1 MINDAETDQIARNI
15 ATLLKQSSTT
25 TKFWKQLKIDK
36 SYESARERLQNK
48 KPSALQSIF
57 KVNFQVDALHI
68 LEVFRAHQTIQV
80 SSEFNLENSGSDI
93 QTGISVVRISDER
106 EILNVEVLGPPF
118 RSTKDH
124 TVGDAKKLLI
134 MAVCSLCYSL
144 GDYLDCSVEDAKKV
158 KSKKNTG
165 SICSEHIIQPT
176 PLGPFWTGK
185 FSPKNLTFPNTQPT
199 NRLKRIL
206 FRLEIDGDGI
216 MDGDLPAFTI
226 NIFDSGDEKSAE
238 AMYAEAVKDT
248 YFDNSSDTS
257 SLITSIFRANRYFIG
272 KANNYHI
279 RMTRRV
285 TNRITPSFKDNFG
298 FQPNRDTQSYITTI
312 IYPTSRNSSFFAPGV
327 AGFMIDPHNF
337 VLETQTEQ
345 RQFLSV
351 ISNVLAVEG
360 AFFTLYTFLFGV
372 GRIKPLG
379 VMHLKN
385 SKTHDGYKNTSIP
398 PSLFLKIDEG
408 NRTLTTEERLDRLTA
423 LIVKHVI
430 EISELDEKL
439 KNNSDANCQYS
450 RATGNS
456 AAAATLSQ

>member
-1 MINDAETDQIARNI
+1 MFALNKTEPIKKILTLTISRCKRIIIGVFAALLLALFVILATGVLNDLPTITTEHSPIAE
-15 ATLLKQSSTT
+15 
-25 TKFWKQLKIDK
+25 F
-36 SYESARERLQNK
+36 
-48 KPSALQSIF
+48 PSP
-57 KVNFQVDALHI
+57 V
-68 LEVFRAHQTIQV
+68 LE
-80 SSEFNLENSGSDI
+80 E
-93 QTGISVVRISDER
+93 
-106 EILNVEVLGPPF
+106 
-118 RSTKDH
+118 
-124 TVGDAKKLLI
+124 
-134 MAVCSLCYSL
+134 
-144 GDYLDCSVEDAKKV
+144 
-158 KSKKNTG
+158 NTG
-165 SICSEHIIQPT
+165 TICSEHIIQPT

-185 FSPKNLTFPNTQPT
+185 FSPKNLSFPYNQPI

-206 FRLEIDGDGI
+206 FRLEIDDDGI
-216 MDGDLPAFTI
+216 IDGDLPAFTI
-226 NIFDSGDEKSAE
+226 NIFDSGDEKSSE

-257 SLITSIFRANRYFIG
+257 SLIT
-272 KANNYHI
+272 K
-279 RMTRRV
+279 V

-298 FQPNRDTQSYITTI
+298 FQPNRETQSYITTI

-337 VLETQTEQ
+337 VLETRTEQ

-379 VMHLKN
+379 VIQKHLKK
-385 SKTHDGYKNTSIP
+385 SKTHERYKNTSIP

-423 LIVKHVI
+423 LIIEHVI

-439 KNNSDANCQYS
+439 KKNNSDAS
-450 RATGNS
+450 R
-456 AAAATLSQ
+456 